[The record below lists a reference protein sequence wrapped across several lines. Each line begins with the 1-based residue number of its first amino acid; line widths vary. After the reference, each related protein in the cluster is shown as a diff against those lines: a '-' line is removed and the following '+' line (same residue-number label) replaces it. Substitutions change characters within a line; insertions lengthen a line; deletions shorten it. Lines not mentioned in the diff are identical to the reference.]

1 MRVLI
6 IGAAGMLGG
15 RLAHR
20 LACDGVLGGEAIDS
34 ILLVDVVAPA
44 VPPGEVPVDTVVCDI
59 ADLGTMCDLL
69 TVRPQVIVDL
79 AAVVSGEAELDFEKG
94 YRVNLD
100 GTRHLLEAVRT
111 GGEDYRPRVVFSSS
125 IAVFGPPFP
134 DVIGDEQATTPATSY
149 GTQKAITE
157 LPLADYSRRGFL
169 DGIGVRLPT
178 ICVRPGGAEP
188 GGLGLLLGHHPRAAQ
203 RAAGGAPGGPR
214 RPPLVRL
221 AARRRRVPRARGH
234 DRHRRA
240 RCRSDRSRCPA
251 SRRRCRMR
259 SKALRRVA
267 GDRAVA
273 LIRDEPDELIARLVD
288 GWPRAFDARRAAALG
303 FVADAG
309 FDEIVRAYVEEELRR
324 PEARPGGGGALP
336 ASRGRARVTPPFTTR
351 VRGDATVTAHDDDRR
366 TGRHHRAGRAS
377 RRRGHP
383 PCRQPD
389 RPRAADRRG
398 RRRARRDHVDPRHD
412 GRQRRDQHAR
422 LAASTR
428 RCRRSSG
435 SRPATRWRSRP

>member
-15 RLAHR
+15 RLARR

-111 GGEDYRPRVVFSSS
+111 AGEDYRPRVVFSSS

-157 LPLADYSRRGFL
+157 LLLADYSRRGFL

-178 ICVRPGGAEP
+178 ICVRPGAPNRAASGFFSGIIREP
-188 GGLGLLLGHHPRAAQ
+188 LNGLQAALPVGRDVRHWFASPRAAVGFLVHAATIDTGALGSQ
-203 RAAGGAPGGPR
+203 RSLTMPG
-214 RPPLVRL
+214 VS
-221 AARRRRVPRARGH
+221 ATVQEEIE
-234 DRHRRA
+234 
-240 RCRSDRSRCPA
+240 
-251 SRRRCRMR
+251 
-259 SKALRRVA
+259 ALRRVA

-273 LIRDEPDELIARLVD
+273 LIRDEPDELIARVVG
-288 GWPRAFDARRAAALG
+288 GWPRAFDARRAVALG

-309 FDEIVRAYVEEELRR
+309 FDEIVRAYIEEELAGPTPDR
-324 PEARPGGGGALP
+324 AGGG
-336 ASRGRARVTPPFTTR
+336 S
-351 VRGDATVTAHDDDRR
+351 D
-366 TGRHHRAGRAS
+366 
-377 RRRGHP
+377 
-383 PCRQPD
+383 
-389 RPRAADRRG
+389 
-398 RRRARRDHVDPRHD
+398 
-412 GRQRRDQHAR
+412 
-422 LAASTR
+422 
-428 RCRRSSG
+428 
-435 SRPATRWRSRP
+435 